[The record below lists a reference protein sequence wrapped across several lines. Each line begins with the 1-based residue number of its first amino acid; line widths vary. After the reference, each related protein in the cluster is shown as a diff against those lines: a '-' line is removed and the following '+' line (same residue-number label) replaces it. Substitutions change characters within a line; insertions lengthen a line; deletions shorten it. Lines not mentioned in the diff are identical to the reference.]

1 MIGIF
6 MVGTFMVGILA
17 NGMFMK
23 FTLHNPVI
31 IQFPPESVIETLMTS
46 CISRRLCLM
55 LVGKNQYSSFEPT
68 YFLEF
73 YRGGVVFQYSHFN
86 YW

>member
-1 MIGIF
+1 MVGIF
-6 MVGTFMVGILA
+6 MVGTFMVGILVI
-17 NGMFMK
+17 GMFIK

-31 IQFPPESVIETLMTS
+31 TQFPPESLIETLMAS

-55 LVGKNQYSSFEPT
+55 LVGKNQCSYFESM

-73 YRGGVVFQYSHFN
+73 YRGGVVIEYSRFN